1 MRRFSPGSRRWQVGH
16 FDSCAGIRI
25 PRRLFRLLL
34 LLFIVAVRADVSLAS
49 WRVSF
54 IASILT
60 LVLVSFLFLVFVP
73 SSLSLSQFW
82 RHDSFLAGDMSRFC
96 VGTRR
101 CYWRFVSHQRVVTSF
116 HWSLLRRLLTASSPP
131 PPTPHPL
138 TIAGGSL
145 VNDPPAMPIKQW
157 KVEGWRPQS
166 RLSAR
171 SRVLA
176 SHHEAP
182 FEFH

>member
-1 MRRFSPGSRRWQVGH
+1 MTSFFLLFLPSLLLLLTWAFFPSIFSISFLDLMRRFSPGSRRWQVGH

-116 HWSLLRRLLTASSPP
+116 H
-131 PPTPHPL
+131 
-138 TIAGGSL
+138 
-145 VNDPPAMPIKQW
+145 
-157 KVEGWRPQS
+157 
-166 RLSAR
+166 
-171 SRVLA
+171 
-176 SHHEAP
+176 
-182 FEFH
+182 